1 MNWSEQLLAGVAVDL
16 LALGILALLTGIIW
30 LAGRRLLMALTRMKT
45 LEREVA
51 VYSEASTRVAETVED
66 ILLARVKPGESV
78 HSSRRY
84 LLGQA
89 RDRLARGEPLQ
100 ATARSLG
107 LSFDELRLLQRSAVV
122 RSPDNVRIHHAV
134 TDAGVPAP

>member
-1 MNWSEQLLAGVAVDL
+1 MNWYEQLLSGIAVDL
-16 LALGILALLTGIIW
+16 LALVMLAALTGIIW
-30 LAGRRLLMALTRMKT
+30 LVGRHWITALNRMKT

-66 ILLARVKPGESV
+66 ILLARVKPGESI

-84 LLGQA
+84 LLMQA

-107 LSFDELRLLQRSAVV
+107 LSFDELRLLQRGAATRNPANRVV
-122 RSPDNVRIHHAV
+122 NGALP
-134 TDAGVPAP
+134 DAGVPAP

>member
-1 MNWSEQLLAGVAVDL
+1 MKWYEQVFAGVVVDL
-16 LALGILALLTGIIW
+16 LALVFLAALMGIVW
-30 LAGRRLLMALTRMKT
+30 LIGHRWMMTLTRMKT

-84 LLGQA
+84 LLLQA
-89 RDRLARGEPLQ
+89 RERLAKGEPLQ

-107 LSFDELRLLQRSAVV
+107 LSFDELRLLERRAAS
-122 RSPDNVRIHHAV
+122 RN
-134 TDAGVPAP
+134 GVSSGL